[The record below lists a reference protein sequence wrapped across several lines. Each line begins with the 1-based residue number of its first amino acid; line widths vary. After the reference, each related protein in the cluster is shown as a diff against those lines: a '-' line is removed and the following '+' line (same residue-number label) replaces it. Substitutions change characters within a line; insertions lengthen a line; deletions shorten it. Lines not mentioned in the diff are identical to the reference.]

1 MCIRNDLKAV
11 LVYTVSR
18 EAVVGTAT
26 RTAQCSPLLRD
37 QTLNSVIVI
46 LVVIIP
52 DNSVE
57 KPVVMILKD
66 KNEGNLDKW
75 LFMSFQLSYRCL
87 FGVCKN
93 FIVKGAAFY

>member
-75 LFMSFQLSYRCL
+75 LFYVIPVELWVLVRCM
-87 FGVCKN
+87 
-93 FIVKGAAFY
+93 